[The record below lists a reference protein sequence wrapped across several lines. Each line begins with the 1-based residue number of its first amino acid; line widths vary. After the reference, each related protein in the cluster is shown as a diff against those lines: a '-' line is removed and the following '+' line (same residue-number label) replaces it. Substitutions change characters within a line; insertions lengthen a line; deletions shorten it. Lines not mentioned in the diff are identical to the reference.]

1 MRGEQMAFVG
11 LPAQGL
17 LCGDVIQRGFLLLGN
32 TPAIPLNSAPTLTR
46 FWSATTL
53 TVLPLRRLTW
63 LVALLLWVWVRVVVQ
78 LKKSELLM

>member
-1 MRGEQMAFVG
+1 
-11 LPAQGL
+11 
-17 LCGDVIQRGFLLLGN
+17 
-32 TPAIPLNSAPTLTR
+32 LNSAPTLTR

-78 LKKSELLM
+78 LEKSELLM